1 MPPQWMTTRPAL
13 MEGVKRMNVVMV
25 RPQQQEAEF
34 SQRNLY
40 AMDVDRNNMNCYAY
54 GGFGHLAR
62 HCRNRGAGMNRRM
75 ETEDNNNNLNGDGGL
90 IGPN

>member
-1 MPPQWMTTRPAL
+1 
-13 MEGVKRMNVVMV
+13 
-25 RPQQQEAEF
+25 
-34 SQRNLY
+34 
-40 AMDVDRNNMNCYAY
+40 MDVDRNNMNCYAY

-62 HCRNRGAGMNRRM
+62 HCRNRGAEMNRRM